1 MRGLR
6 TIKEKVLA
14 AVALG
19 RESELGRAER
29 LVADAEHDVERAR
42 TAEAEARLLMQSAL
56 AAAREEA
63 EPEAEALASEAT
75 VEHRKAVEA
84 TKIADELLIGARRR
98 LEGARGRA
106 ALAERTEWVET
117 LGVHASDAA
126 RQIEAV
132 EAAADALGDAMSK
145 LMDTLVANG
154 VALRR
159 AHGVADM
166 TSLPAFHTG
175 LHRAVLARVSAR
187 SEGRFPPSGASELW
201 KHAQAPSLT
210 ESWSKASG
218 EVLAAA
224 MAYTGTLQPN
234 PAADV
239 AAGAS
244 PATDAA

>member
-1 MRGLR
+1 MRAF
-6 TIKEKVLA
+6 KAMKDKVLA
-14 AVALG
+14 VVAPMA
-19 RESELGRAER
+19 ESEVER
-29 LVADAEHDVERAR
+29 VQRLIAGAEHDVARAR

-63 EPEAEALASEAT
+63 EPEAEKLAAEAS
-75 VEHRKAVEA
+75 VEHRKAAEA
-84 TKIADELLIGARRR
+84 VRVAEELAIGLRRR
-98 LEGARGRA
+98 LDGARKRA
-106 ALAERTEWVET
+106 ASAEQAEWVAT
-117 LGVHASDAA
+117 LSAHASDAA

-175 LHRAVLARVSAR
+175 LHRTVLARVSAR

-201 KHAQAPSLT
+201 KHAQAPSLA

-234 PAADV
+234 PATEV

-244 PATDAA
+244 PATKAA